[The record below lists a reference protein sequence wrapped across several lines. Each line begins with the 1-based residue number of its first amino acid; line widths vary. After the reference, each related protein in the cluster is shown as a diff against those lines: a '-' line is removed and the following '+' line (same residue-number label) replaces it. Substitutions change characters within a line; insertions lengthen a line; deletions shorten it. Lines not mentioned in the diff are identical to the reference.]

1 MAIQNFISLDSGKYK
16 EILPIQASLGV
27 SDAGKIPALNS
38 SGLLSLTMISQSS
51 SLLSGYLS
59 STDWST
65 FNNKQNQI
73 TATLGSVLFSGGS
86 GIVSQDNSNLFWNN
100 TSKRLG
106 IGTNT
111 PNNTLELNSGIANTS
126 GFRFTQLN
134 SSSPTSAGQAIGV
147 NSSGDIVT
155 ITGGG
160 GGGSG
165 TVTSITLTTPTG
177 LQVSGSNTQTITTSG
192 TFGLTIQ
199 SGYVLPTTTEQSNW
213 DTAYNNRITSLT
225 TTGSGA
231 ATLVSN
237 VLNIPTPA
245 SATFVSLTTTGNNG
259 SSTLISGVLNVPTY
273 TLVGLGG
280 ITLTSLSATSPLNY
294 NNTTGVFTITQSTTS
309 TNGYLSSTD
318 WNTFNN
324 KGSGS
329 VTSIATAGLISGG
342 TITTTGTITTSMNT
356 NKLVGRG
363 TSGVGVMEEITLG
376 TGLSFTG
383 TTLNASSVS
392 PLTTKGDLYTFSTTN
407 TRLPVGLDTQI
418 LIADST
424 ASTGLKWG
432 SNTTPPASGYYGA
445 FEDNT
450 IQTAAAINT
459 PYAMKFGITDLS
471 NGITIVSDGSNL
483 TKITIANTGVY
494 NIQFSAQFDRTNSG
508 TDSVDIWLRKNGTD
522 VVGSGGKIVL
532 TGGVIASAIIAA
544 WNYVLDVIAGDY
556 YQIMWSTPDTHVRI
570 LYEAAQTSPFAHPII
585 PSVILTVTQQAGI
598 LAGTGITALN
608 SLTGSAQ
615 TLVTGTSGTD
625 FAISSVG
632 TTHTFNLPTA
642 SASNRGALSSTD
654 WSTFNGKQASST
666 NLTSLSGLTY
676 ASTSFVKMTAAGTFS
691 LDTNTYLTANQTIT
705 LSGEASGSGTTSIS
719 VTLANS
725 AVIGKVLTGYISGAG
740 TVSATDTILQ
750 AIQKLNGNIGAIVSG
765 VSSVSGTT
773 NRITASTVSG
783 AVTIDIAA
791 TYVGQ
796 TSITTLGTIG
806 TGVWQGTAIADS
818 YISSATNWN
827 TAYSNRI
834 TSLTT
839 TGTSGN
845 ATLIGNV
852 LNIPNY
858 AVGSL
863 SNPMTTLG
871 DIIYGGTVTSGVAAP
886 TRLGLGTSGYVLQAG
901 ASAPSWFNIFGT
913 ANSWSATQTI
923 GSANNGVILTLLTA
937 TTGQLSVFNT
947 AGGREARILGTNAY
961 PADSTSS
968 GASTNTLTLTNCSS
982 GYILT
987 YNVSMNTTYVLPIFS
1002 YFNRTIG
1009 GYTATVPTFQ
1019 IRNNFGSSGD
1029 GKAIDI
1035 MCPSNTGHTTQ
1046 SVMMKFDLF
1055 QATTYRFTQL
1065 YSQTSID
1072 TAQLTP
1078 TALLDLGAS
1087 TTARSSLRI
1096 RSGTAPTA
1104 PNDGEIW
1111 YDGTNLKMRVGATTK
1126 TFTLI

>member
-59 STDWST
+59 STDWNT

-100 TSKRLG
+100 TSKRFG

-111 PNNTLELNSGIANTS
+111 PNNTLEVNSGIANTS

-134 SSSPTSAGQAIGV
+134 SSSPTSTGQAIGV

-259 SSTLISGVLNVPTY
+259 SATLIGGVLNVPTY

-294 NNTTGVFTITQSTTS
+294 NNITGVFTITQATTS

-356 NKLVGRG
+356 NKLVGRS
-363 TSGVGVMEEITLG
+363 TASTGVMEEITLG

-383 TTLNASSVS
+383 NTLNVSSVS
-392 PLTTKGDLYTFSTTN
+392 PLTTKGDLYTYSTVN

-483 TKITIANTGVY
+483 TRITIANTGIY

-508 TDSVDIWLRKNGTD
+508 TDSVDIWLRKNGVD

-532 TGGVIASAIIAA
+532 TGGAIASQIIAS
-544 WNYVLDVIAGDY
+544 WNYVLNTVGGDY
-556 YQIMWSTPDTHVRI
+556 YQLMWSTPDTHVRL

-615 TLVTGTSGTD
+615 TLITGTSGTD
-625 FAISSVG
+625 FGISSVG

-642 SASNRGALSSTD
+642 SASNRGALSTTD
-654 WSTFNGKQASST
+654 WSTFNGKLAT
-666 NLTSLSGLTY
+666 
-676 ASTSFVKMTAAGTFS
+676 
-691 LDTNTYLTANQTIT
+691 T
-705 LSGEASGSGTTSIS
+705 L
-719 VTLANS
+719 NS
-725 AVIGKVLTGYISGAG
+725 AQIFVGNGSNVATGVAMSGDATIS
-740 TVSATDTILQ
+740 
-750 AIQKLNGNIGAIVSG
+750 NI
-765 VSSVSGTT
+765 
-773 NRITASTVSG
+773 G
-783 AVTIDIAA
+783 AVTIKTDVALAGNPTTTTQAISDNSTRIA
-791 TYVGQ
+791 
-796 TSITTLGTIG
+796 TTAFVRTWASGWSNVQQLI
-806 TGVWQGTAIADS
+806 
-818 YISSATNWN
+818 Y
-827 TAYSNRI
+827 YSN
-834 TSLTT
+834 
-839 TGTSGN
+839 
-845 ATLIGNV
+845 
-852 LNIPNY
+852 
-858 AVGSL
+858 
-863 SNPMTTLG
+863 
-871 DIIYGGTVTSGVAAP
+871 
-886 TRLGLGTSGYVLQAG
+886 
-901 ASAPSWFNIFGT
+901 
-913 ANSWSATQTI
+913 
-923 GSANNGVILTLLTA
+923 
-937 TTGQLSVFNT
+937 GQLSSTSTTSEEILASVQIPAGTLNANSRIEWRLLTNCANT
-947 AGGREARILGTNAY
+947 ANAKTVRIRINTSNTIAGTIYNFFALANIPGSGY
-961 PADSTSS
+961 WGQLNNDNSLTSQIGYG
-968 GASTNTLTLTNCSS
+968 GASTASGGQGAQNSLANTSAIN
-982 GYILT
+982 
-987 YNVSMNTTYVLPIFS
+987 
-1002 YFNRTIG
+1002 
-1009 GYTATVPTFQ
+1009 TAT
-1019 IRNNFGSSGD
+1019 
-1029 GKAIDI
+1029 
-1035 MCPSNTGHTTQ
+1035 SNVWVIFTTQ
-1046 SVMMKFDLF
+1046 K
-1055 QATTYRFTQL
+1055 AT
-1065 YSQTSID
+1065 
-1072 TAQLTP
+1072 A
-1078 TALLDLGAS
+1078 A
-1087 TTARSSLRI
+1087 
-1096 RSGTAPTA
+1096 
-1104 PNDGEIW
+1104 EV
-1111 YDGTNLKMRVGATTK
+1111 LKIINYEVRVYNP
-1126 TFTLI
+1126 